1 MNENELLEYKD
12 DISQYLNQIKQKDNL
27 SLKQDIQDMT
37 QLLQVNE
44 RNLESIQSQN
54 WFQRSW
60 ASITGKNKKL
70 MKMNADNLLTV
81 QKLSLS
87 LIMELEKQNM
97 MTREMQVLLFERL
110 NEVAIAN
117 LQLKN
122 YIVEL
127 VNKLANRFEQIESKL
142 DDESEFNLLI
152 HEINL
157 KMYQDESELSNLL
170 KIITQLSST
179 TLQNE
184 RHLQILEQTLMQQ
197 GYLSLVEKP
206 LKSLL
211 EEISLLSSN
220 EANEL
225 RGFFSDKMEHPVTR
239 AVIQTLEYAAID
251 ERK

>member
-1 MNENELLEYKD
+1 MMNENELLEYKD

-122 YIVEL
+122 CIVEL

-197 GYLSLVEKP
+197 GYLSLVE
-206 LKSLL
+206 
-211 EEISLLSSN
+211 N
-220 EANEL
+220 
-225 RGFFSDKMEHPVTR
+225 H
-239 AVIQTLEYAAID
+239 
-251 ERK
+251 